1 MKKKERL
8 LGQAGD
14 AVKLTP
20 DTQDN
25 EIHAEDKVTKVRKD
39 SVDIIKDSRS
49 SRKCDPSRIS
59 LVKMLLGLMVPG
71 MLCMSIWLA

>member
-1 MKKKERL
+1 MKKKKERL

-20 DTQDN
+20 DTQDD
-25 EIHAEDKVTKVRKD
+25 EIHAEDEVRKVRKD
-39 SVDIIKDSRS
+39 STDIMKDSRS

-59 LVKMLLGLMVPG
+59 LVKMSLGLMFPG
-71 MLCMSIWLA
+71 M